1 MHRACGVSGYF
12 IAGSGSFHSHYP
24 PFSRLAFGEK
34 RAGFKRCGQR
44 IGEGSGILLFFFI
57 ATNIME
63 EFSYGSE
70 KWKRLRLKILRR
82 DKYQCRICSRYGRI
96 REATEV
102 HHIIHSDERPD
113 LAYDPSNLIS
123 LCHSCH
129 EKQHPEKV
137 QKSYKNR
144 LRGNKYERA

>member
-1 MHRACGVSGYF
+1 MVSRNS
-12 IAGSGSFHSHYP
+12 IAGSGLLSIHHEP
-24 PFSRLAFGEK
+24 PFTCPRSGAVGLYGAN
-34 RAGFKRCGQR
+34 RASC
-44 IGEGSGILLFFFI
+44 EGSGILLFFI
-57 ATNIME
+57 VINTME

-129 EKQHPEKV
+129 EKQHPEKAG
-137 QKSYKNR
+137 KAWDKT
-144 LRGNKYERA
+144 RGRKMYDPGR

>member
-1 MHRACGVSGYF
+1 MHRACGFPELYLPVPVCYPF
-12 IAGSGSFHSHYP
+12 ITNLISPVRAP
-24 PFSRLAFGEK
+24 VRLGFTV
-34 RAGFKRCGQR
+34 RAAHRVKALASCC
-44 IGEGSGILLFFFI
+44 FFI
-57 ATNIME
+57 ATNNIME

-70 KWKRLRLKILRR
+70 KWKRLRLRILRR

-96 REATEV
+96 REATDV